1 VHLPCRLAVVGGSG
15 FSPDLIDE
23 AEAQGAGA
31 FLSAELKHSV
41 MRASGIPLIE
51 STHYATEAPGMRM
64 LSQRMGWTFL
74 EDIPALVQR

>member
-1 VHLPCRLAVVGGSG
+1 MLSSGGVGGVL
-15 FSPDLIDE
+15 PDLIDE
-23 AEAQGAGA
+23 AEAQGAGGA

-41 MRASGIPLIE
+41 MRASGIPPLIE

-74 EDIPALVQR
+74 EDIPPALVQR